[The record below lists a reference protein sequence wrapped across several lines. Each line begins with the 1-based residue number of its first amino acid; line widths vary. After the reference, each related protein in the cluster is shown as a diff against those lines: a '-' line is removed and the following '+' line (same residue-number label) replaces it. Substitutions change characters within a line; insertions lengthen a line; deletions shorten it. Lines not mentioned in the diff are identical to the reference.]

1 MPLSLRITPLV
12 FLAMVTCS
20 LPLTVSIYEK
30 GSCNEDKISQTKTT
44 WSFKHNSYNL
54 LAVIYFYSSLINHH
68 A

>member
-30 GSCNEDKISQTKTT
+30 GSCNEDKNKSDQ
-44 WSFKHNSYNL
+44 NNVEL
-54 LAVIYFYSSLINHH
+54 
-68 A
+68 